1 MTGPALPLDLAQ
13 RVVTAALD
21 AAAAE
26 RVPIAAVVVD
36 AAGRVVSGARMDGVP
51 WVNWE
56 VAVRKA
62 AAAAVFGAPTH
73 VVRAMADED
82 PVLVTA
88 LAATDGEVLAVPGGF
103 PVLVDGAPVGGLG
116 LAGGH
121 YLQDQQIGEKALAA
135 PTAPEETR

>member
-1 MTGPALPLDLAQ
+1 MTTPALSLDLAQ

-36 AAGRVVSGARMDGVP
+36 PAGRVVAGARMDGVP
-51 WVNWE
+51 WVNWD
-56 VAVRKA
+56 VAARKA

-103 PVLVDGAPVGGLG
+103 PVVVDGAPVGGLG

-121 YLQDQQIGEKALAA
+121 YLQDQQIGEKALAG
-135 PTAPEETR
+135 PTGVEESR